1 MTPINKLL
9 LTLRFFYATGNF
21 LITAG
26 DFIGV
31 SKTTACLIVRNVSV
45 AIAKLRPIFIRM
57 PETETEVRDLQLRFY
72 QIARFPRTIG
82 AIECTHIK
90 IQNPGKS
97 VKITCNSY
105 VI

>member
-9 LTLRFFYATGNF
+9 LTLRFYATGNF

-31 SKTTACLIVRNVSV
+31 SKTTACLIVRNVRV

-72 QIARFPRTIG
+72 
-82 AIECTHIK
+82 
-90 IQNPGKS
+90 
-97 VKITCNSY
+97 
-105 VI
+105 